1 MYMKRESKL
10 SRIAF
15 KKKVFLMKQIL
26 TNLNPSSLQIT
37 GAALELSVIQLLHS
51 DPHVPLT

>member
-1 MYMKRESKL
+1 
-10 SRIAF
+10 
-15 KKKVFLMKQIL
+15 MKQIL